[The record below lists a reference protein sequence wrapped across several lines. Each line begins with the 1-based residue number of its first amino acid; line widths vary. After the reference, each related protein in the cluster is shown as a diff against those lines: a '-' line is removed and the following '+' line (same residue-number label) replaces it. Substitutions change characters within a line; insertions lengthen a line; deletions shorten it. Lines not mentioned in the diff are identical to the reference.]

1 MSGGGGSTPQVSYA
15 DRVNAAVAGAEDKRY
30 MEKFYPKLLELRD
43 FGSMTDYM
51 EFAAG
56 RGAADVAQGVGTPT
70 IAQAAST
77 TRGGELVKLASG
89 VETKSRGVGEATK
102 QDKMADILASARGQ
116 AQTAQ
121 SGLRAAARVGSSE
134 AINKFRA
141 DQAENMAFMDAAGY
155 IGGSY
160 MLKGLENLRQEKLL
174 AEATKNS
181 SNPAPEPSVGRSFS
195 PRSVVPIL
203 DRFFTRG

>member
-1 MSGGGGSTPQVSYA
+1 MG
-15 DRVNAAVAGAEDKRY
+15 
-30 MEKFYPKLLELRD
+30 
-43 FGSMTDYM
+43 
-51 EFAAG
+51 
-56 RGAADVAQGVGTPT
+56 
-70 IAQAAST
+70 QAAST
-77 TRGGELVKLASG
+77 TRGGELAKLASG

-121 SGLRAAARVGSSE
+121 SGLRAAA
-134 AINKFRA
+134 
-141 DQAENMAFMDAAGY
+141 

-195 PRSVVPIL
+195 PRSVL
-203 DRFFTRG
+203 DGFFDRST